1 MLYALALSTLAG
13 LSTGLGGALAALGG
27 RPTPRRMAAALGFA
41 AGVMLTVSLS
51 QMLPY
56 AAAQYA
62 RAGLAPARAGAL
74 CAALCV
80 CGQLAGA
87 ALERLVPEPRFA
99 LRGEK
104 GGAARK
110 ASARAALATAAA
122 VTAHNLPEGVLTVTA
137 AADAALAL
145 PVALAVALHNI
156 PEGLAV
162 AAAVLAAGGSR
173 RRAFWTALLSGL
185 AEPLGALCAA
195 LALRRAPGPLG
206 IAGTMAFIAGVMVW
220 VCAAQLLAQGYAGGE
235 ERRAAA
241 GVCAGAAVMTAALA
255 LA

>member
-87 ALERLVPEPRFA
+87 ALERLVPEPDFP
-99 LRGEK
+99 LRG
-104 GGAARK
+104 GQARK
-110 ASARAALATAAA
+110 VSARAALATAAA

-145 PVALAVALHNI
+145 PVALAVALHNV

-162 AAAVLAAGGSR
+162 AAPVLAAGGSR

-206 IAGTMAFIAGVMVW
+206 LAGTMAFIAGVMVW

>member
-1 MLYALALSTLAG
+1 MAVNE
-13 LSTGLGGALAALGG
+13 ALG
-27 RPTPRRMAAALGFA
+27 PA
-41 AGVMLTVSLS
+41 TV
-51 QMLPY
+51 
-56 AAAQYA
+56 
-62 RAGLAPARAGAL
+62 
-74 CAALCV
+74 
-80 CGQLAGA
+80 
-87 ALERLVPEPRFA
+87 
-99 LRGEK
+99 
-104 GGAARK
+104 
-110 ASARAALATAAA
+110 TAAA

-162 AAAVLAAGGSR
+162 AAAVLTAGGSR

-195 LALRRAPGPLG
+195 PAPLG